1 MLPPQ
6 CIVVRDG
13 KEREIAAAALVIGDL
28 VKVKGGDKVPADL
41 RIIHCRGL
49 KVEQSAL
56 NGESEAVE
64 ISEESM

>member
-1 MLPPQ
+1 M
-6 CIVVRDG
+6 VRNG
-13 KEREIAAAALVIGDL
+13 KEKEIAASGLVVGDL
-28 VKVKGGDKVPADL
+28 VKVKGGDKIPADL
-41 RIIHCRGL
+41 RVIHCRGL